1 MATTPD
7 NGERR
12 PRRAVPIILI
22 VLATVIGIVSVLA
35 VWVKRQALET
45 DTWVD
50 TSSQLLED
58 ETISD
63 AIGDFLVAALFDNV
77 DVQGEIASKL
87 PPQAEP
93 LAGPLAGGLRQL
105 ANRAADEALQSGQ
118 AQAAWENAN
127 RTAHAKLLDL
137 LEDKGQFVSTGGGV
151 VTLDLTAL
159 VTQLSSNLGLPGEL
173 ASKLPAGA
181 ASIEIMKSD
190 ELSAA
195 QSALKAFRTI
205 GWILVGLTFL
215 LFALAIYLARGRRR
229 ETLRAVGF
237 SFVVI
242 GAVALIA
249 RNAGGSAVTGA
260 LGSTTAS
267 EAPISDTWEIGTS
280 LLRDMGQSLFIY
292 GIVIVLAAWL
302 AGPTRWATS
311 IRHAMTPYLRQPA
324 YAFGGLAVLLV
335 LLFWWDP
342 VIATHR
348 LAPSLLLIVLL
359 AIGVEALRRQVIREF
374 PDHVTTGSPAG
385 IAHGIA
391 ERMRESRERRVS
403 APAAVAPTG
412 DARIAELEK
421 LASLNES
428 GVLTDEE
435 LAVEKKRIL
444 SGT

>member
-1 MATTPD
+1 MATTPET
-7 NGERR
+7 GEKR
-12 PRRAVPIILI
+12 PRRAVPIVLI

-77 DVQGEIASKL
+77 DVQGEIAAKL

-118 AQAAWENAN
+118 AQSAWEDAN
-127 RTAHAKLLDL
+127 RAAHAKLLDL
-137 LEDKGQFVSTGGGV
+137 LEDKGEFVSTGGGV

-159 VTQLSSNLGLPGEL
+159 VTQLSSNLGLPAEL
-173 ASKLPAGA
+173 AGKLPAGA
-181 ASIEIMKSD
+181 ASIEIMKSE
-190 ELSAA
+190 ELSTA

-237 SFVVI
+237 SFLVI

-249 RNAGGSAVTGA
+249 RNAGGGA
-260 LGSTTAS
+260 ITDALSSTAAS

-302 AGPTRWATS
+302 AGPASWATS
-311 IRHAMTPYLRQPA
+311 LRHALTPYLRQPA

-342 VIATHR
+342 LVATHR
-348 LAPSLLLIVLL
+348 LAPSLLLIFLL

-385 IAHGIA
+385 IAHGLA
-391 ERMRESRERRVS
+391 DRMRESREGKVP
-403 APAAVAPTG
+403 APAGGAPAG

-421 LASLNES
+421 LASLKES

-435 LAVEKKRIL
+435 LAAEKKRIL
-444 SGT
+444 G